1 MATADDVTRIATAL
15 EGTMVAPHMDR
26 TAFKVRRIY
35 ATLAA
40 DGNTANL
47 KLLPD
52 EQQLKCLTHP
62 AAFAPVNGGWGQQ
75 GWTTLTLTELTPD
88 ELEDAL
94 KMAWM
99 HGAAKKPAR

>member
-1 MATADDVTRIATAL
+1 MATADDFTKITTAL
-15 EGTMVAPHMDR
+15 EGTLKAPHMER

-35 ATLAA
+35 ATLTA
-40 DGNTANL
+40 DGFTANL

-62 AAFAPVNGGWGQQ
+62 TAFAPVSGGWGEQ
-75 GWTTLTLTELTPD
+75 GWTTLTLSALNSD
-88 ELEDAL
+88 ELRDAL
-94 KMAWM
+94 KMAWV